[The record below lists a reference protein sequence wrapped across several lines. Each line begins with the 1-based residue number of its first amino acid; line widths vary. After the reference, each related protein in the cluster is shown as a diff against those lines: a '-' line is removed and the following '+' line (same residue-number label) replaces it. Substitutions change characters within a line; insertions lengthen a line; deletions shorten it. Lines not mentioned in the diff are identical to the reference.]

1 MSRNPLGDF
10 AKLAEFYETKT
21 FSSCYVG
28 FPDQQIVDGS
38 YTESILRELAESSD
52 IKGLFNKNRNIQ
64 TEKSRLRG
72 VFVHGILEGNVH
84 KLDIML
90 YAGENINQSV
100 FVRRYGDNI
109 VCNINRKTVGGSNYA
124 KAIAMFKMCED
135 CLTYGDADALYY
147 MLVVWGEEAFL
158 RLTRD

>member
-1 MSRNPLGDF
+1 M
-10 AKLAEFYETKT
+10 
-21 FSSCYVG
+21 
-28 FPDQQIVDGS
+28 DGS

-64 TEKSRLRG
+64 TEKSHLRG
-72 VFVHGILEGNVH
+72 AFAYGILKDGIYN
-84 KLDIML
+84 LDTML
-90 YAGENINQSV
+90 YVGKDFNQSV
-100 FVRRYGDNI
+100 HVRRRDDDI
-109 VCNINRKTVGGSNYA
+109 VCSINNETIDEGGNYV

-135 CLTYGDADALYY
+135 CLTYRNVDALRY